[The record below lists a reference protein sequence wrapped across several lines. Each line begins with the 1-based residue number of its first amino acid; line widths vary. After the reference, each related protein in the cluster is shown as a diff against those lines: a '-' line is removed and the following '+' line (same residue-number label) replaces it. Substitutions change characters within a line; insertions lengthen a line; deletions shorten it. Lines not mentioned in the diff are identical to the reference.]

1 MITLENIKELLQTL
15 KPEEIENCMNESGD
29 YILLEAHIFNI
40 GGFATI
46 ESHEYDEEIEAEAH
60 YAGQLFCEKDT
71 FQNILNELMIFE
83 F

>member
-1 MITLENIKELLQTL
+1 MITLENIKEVLQTL
-15 KPEEIENCMNESGD
+15 RPEEIENCMNELGD
-29 YILLEAHIFNI
+29 YILLEVHIFNV

-46 ESHEYDEEIEAEAH
+46 ESHEYDEEIEEEAH
-60 YAGQLFCEKDT
+60 SNGQLFCDKDT